1 MEDSIRPAQSPEA
14 LESRSDEALR
24 VLIEKAQAI
33 LTQREEARKK
43 QAWDQIQAIAK
54 ANGLNVSAAKKR
66 GRPAKKTK
74 G

>member
-1 MEDSIRPAQSPEA
+1 MEDSIRPVQSPEA

-24 VLIEKAQAI
+24 ALIEDAQAI

-54 ANGLNVSAAKKR
+54 ANGLNVSAARKR
-66 GRPAKKTK
+66 GRPAKKNK
-74 G
+74 R